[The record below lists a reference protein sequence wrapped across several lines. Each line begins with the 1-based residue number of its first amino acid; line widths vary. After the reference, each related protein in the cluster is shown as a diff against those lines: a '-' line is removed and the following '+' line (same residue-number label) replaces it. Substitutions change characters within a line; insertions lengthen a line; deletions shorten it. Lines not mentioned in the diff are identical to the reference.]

1 MAENE
6 STKKMKFSA
15 ETDTDISLRLGMNT
29 TNWFS
34 ANYNTTD
41 SGFEGELEVKKN
53 DVPIGRSGKLRAYG
67 VFNNKNVS
75 SPWVTFTQEKHPDY
89 YVEGLFEI
97 YVEGQIRIGPPK
109 KLSIGEDG
117 GYVLIRAYSVLKNSD
132 PVNGER
138 LTALK
143 YYNLTTSG
151 ENNVILV
158 STTTTSEYITWRYQ
172 VKKNSTLEKKLTS
185 FTVSFDNGLDSTWTD
200 TVYLSQSKHTIVYGT
215 PVFTFNPT
223 EIPAYGGKCVCTA
236 YVPIDGVNTLLTGL
250 TIASS
255 SGFTDGDISYEA
267 DKNKY
272 QWIITFKE
280 SEEKTSDGRFTR
292 KVQFEVPHPTDTAS
306 TIVSDEIIYQHSFLD
321 ATKTFT
327 FEDGSTTKRLYPDYS
342 QQKITLKII
351 SQNIDG
357 EWGDINYSGI
367 TEGDDFVTVDLLSAT
382 AITLSL
388 SENLTQN
395 KRNRIIT
402 LYHDNVTDV
411 TPLTIYLNQTYQ
423 GSKDIDYI
431 TINTGWDFL
440 SGEKFDLMLYAPTM
454 PTSLQKYKCVGMGS
468 AKYLVNKELTTYT
481 EDKLDDEGDISN
493 YSIAWAGDN
502 TEKNYGFNSY
512 IISINKIFT
521 DDFINQEIQK
531 GNDYFDFDIYG
542 AFRSKK
548 RSGVISFNI
557 SEYTEG
563 DGTSIMTNTNS
574 NGWGTS
580 FYIKNGTLQAK
591 EKHNFI
597 IDSCS
602 NGDYVN
608 FNNES
613 GGTYTKIGSI
623 RYYYGTGNITT
634 IFEDG
639 VKTGIDSDDE
649 KNSTITELK
658 PTSGNNKYVEI
669 KYYGTVD
676 SGFEADSYS
685 YSGVNNV
692 YFGTFL
698 NNGNKVKYYTQVSNQ
713 GPAHIGIKSDCT
725 LSGFCMYYDQTMW
738 QITSITRNLNSEWI
752 SDGDKA
758 FEYTWSI
765 SSDTSINESFYYKL
779 GLISSVNPETD
790 KEKTIIRK
798 CLMTKL
804 SGATDVTIPKN
815 NLTGTLYDNNRQVT
829 ASFII
834 SPLSG
839 IVTWNTTEEADTD
852 GNFVKFIEMNNQDT
866 SLFTL
871 TTVKT
876 DDLVPYQATYTGS
889 EFKGFQ
895 FNYNNV
901 VTNKLIMI
909 WGKARTVTSNITVNV
924 VNVTGYK
931 GSKATLYIG
940 TTSDGGSFWDYTK
953 CEIYPTKEIS
963 GSNFGFTGFSYTCPI
978 TDYVRAKLQVYTEYE
993 TEPEL
998 TAKTGSTISESTDT
1012 GLIIDED
1019 RKRYNA
1025 AAIKTTTK
1033 RILLNIDAMNYF
1045 GNLNTANK
1053 NILTFD
1059 LSSQKATWS

>member
-1 MAENE
+1 MAENKL
-6 STKKMKFSA
+6 TKKIKFSA
-15 ETDTDISLRLGMNT
+15 ETDTDISLRLGMST

-41 SGFEGELEVKKN
+41 SGFEGELQAEKN
-53 DVPIGRSGKLRAYG
+53 EVPIERSGKLRAYG
-67 VFNNKNVS
+67 VFNNRNVS
-75 SPWVTFTQEKHPDY
+75 SPWVTFSQEKHPY
-89 YVEGLFEI
+89 YYIKGGFNISIEGETRF
-97 YVEGQIRIGPPK
+97 GPPTTAY
-109 KLSIGEDG
+109 IGEEG
-117 GYVLIRAYSVLKNSD
+117 GYVLIQAYSVLKD
-132 PVNGER
+132 GTER
-138 LTALK
+138 LNSLK

-151 ENNVILV
+151 DNNVILV
-158 STTTTSEYITWRYQ
+158 STVTTSEYVTWRYQ
-172 VKKNSTLEKKLTS
+172 AKKNSTLEKKLTS
-185 FTVSFDNGLDSTWTD
+185 FTVVFDNGLDSTWTD

-215 PVFTFNPT
+215 PVFSVKPT
-223 EIPAYGGKCVCTA
+223 EVPAYGGICVCSA
-236 YVPIDGVNTLLTGL
+236 YVPVDGVNTLLTGF

-267 DKNKY
+267 DKDKC

-280 SEEKTSDGRFTR
+280 SEEKTSDGRYTR
-292 KVQFEVPHPTDTAS
+292 KVQFKVPNPTGTAN
-306 TIVSDEIIYQHSFLD
+306 TITSDEIYQHSYLD

-342 QQKITLKII
+342 EQKITLNII
-351 SQNIDG
+351 SQNADG
-357 EWGDINYSGI
+357 EWGDIKYSGI
-367 TEGDDFVTVDLLSAT
+367 TEDDEFVTVELLSAT

-388 SENLTQN
+388 SANLTQN

-402 LYHDNVTDV
+402 LYHDNVSDV

-423 GSKDIDYI
+423 GVKDIDYI
-431 TINTGWDFL
+431 TIDTGWDFL

-454 PTSLQKYKCVGMGS
+454 PFSLQKYKCVGMGS
-468 AKYLVNKELTTYT
+468 AKYLANKELTIYS
-481 EDKLDDEGDISN
+481 EDELDDKGDTTK
-493 YSIAWAGDN
+493 YSIAWAGGNAD
-502 TEKNYGFNSY
+502 KNYGFNSY
-512 IISINKIFT
+512 IISINEIFS
-521 DDFINQEIQK
+521 DEFITQEIQK

-542 AFRSKK
+542 AFRNKK
-548 RSGVISFNI
+548 RSGVISLNI

-563 DGTSIMTNTNS
+563 NGTSITTNTNS
-574 NGWGTS
+574 HGWGTS
-580 FYIKNGTLQAK
+580 FYIKNGSLQAK
-591 EKHNFI
+591 EKYNFI

-602 NGDYVN
+602 NEDYVN

-639 VKTGIDSDDE
+639 VKTGTDSDDE
-649 KNSTITELK
+649 KNSTITQLNDNGK
-658 PTSGNNKYVEI
+658 DVNI

-676 SGFEADSYS
+676 TGFVDNSYS
-685 YSGVNNV
+685 NSGVSKV

-698 NNGNKVKYYTQVSNQ
+698 NNGNKVKYYTTVDDN
-713 GPAHIGIKSDCT
+713 GRPHIGTKSDCT

-765 SSDTSINESFYYKL
+765 TSDTSIVESFYYNL
-779 GLISSVNPETD
+779 GSISSINPETD
-790 KEKTIIRK
+790 KEKSITRNVFMRI
-798 CLMTKL
+798 L
-804 SGATDVTIPKN
+804 SGATDVTIPKKD
-815 NLTGTLYDNNRQVT
+815 LTGTLYDNKRNEYT
-829 ASFII
+829 SFTI
-834 SPLSG
+834 SPSSG
-839 IVTWNTTEEADTD
+839 IVTWNTTEEADT
-852 GNFVKFIEMNNQDT
+852 NENYVTFEEMNNQDT

-871 TTVKT
+871 MTVKT
-876 DDLVPYQATYTGS
+876 DDLIPFQVTYTGS
-889 EFKGFQ
+889 KFKSFQ

-901 VTNKLIMI
+901 FANKLVMI
-909 WGKARTVTSNITVNV
+909 WGKTRTVTPKITVNV
-924 VNVTGYK
+924 VNVTGHK
-931 GSKATLYIG
+931 GEKATLYIG
-940 TTSDGGSFWDYTK
+940 PTSDGVSFWDYTK
-953 CEIYPTKEIS
+953 CEVADCPKEIS
-963 GSNFGFTGFSYTCPI
+963 GSNFSFGEFSYIHPI
-978 TDYVRAKLQVYTEYE
+978 TYYVRAKLQVYNELQPE
-993 TEPEL
+993 SEL

-1033 RILLNIDAMNYF
+1033 NIVLTINAMNYF